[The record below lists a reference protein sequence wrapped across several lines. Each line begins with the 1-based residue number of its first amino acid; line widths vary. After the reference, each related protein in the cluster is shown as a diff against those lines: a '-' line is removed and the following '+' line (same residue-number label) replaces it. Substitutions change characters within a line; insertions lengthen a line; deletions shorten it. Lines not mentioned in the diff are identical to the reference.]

1 LNEIEKW
8 GSKLGPRGWVNV
20 LAGDELHK
28 AAKILTVTGLLLLT
42 AGTRLSRWLKKG

>member
-1 LNEIEKW
+1 VNEVEKW
-8 GSKLGPRGWVNV
+8 GAKLGPRGWINV
-20 LAGDELHK
+20 LAGDEIAK